1 MPIIVDF
8 RLVLATRLSKRYK
21 LCLIRVMCLKSLNL
35 RGDMSKIK
43 NGVPWKELRQKEVI
57 QESRK
62 SWIAFSMKN
71 LND

>member
-1 MPIIVDF
+1 
-8 RLVLATRLSKRYK
+8 
-21 LCLIRVMCLKSLNL
+21 
-35 RGDMSKIK
+35 MSKIK
-43 NGVPWKELRQKEVI
+43 NGVPWKELRRKEVI